1 MLLLLVV
8 MVAELPRHQSE
19 GPRGFLRDYVFLV
32 SPDPLIINI
41 LALSL

>member
-8 MVAELPRHQSE
+8 MVAELTRHQSE